1 MTEKTLLSE
10 PAAAGSGVP
19 DSAEEHGSTRAAEGF
34 GPLISAEETP
44 LRPLRQQIYERI
56 RASGRIAR
64 IDLARD
70 LGVSPA
76 SVTAT
81 AAELLAAGLID
92 EVASPR
98 REGESGRGR
107 PPVALAVRPE
117 AGVVAGIKF
126 SDRSHAAII
135 VDFSGRVLGEA
146 RISRRASV
154 QEASAVVEDAARLI
168 AEACARAGISPQALD
183 AIGAG
188 MPGVVEHHTG
198 TVLWSPILRERN
210 AALGAMLAARLARPV
225 RIDNDANLVTL
236 AELWFGAGRG
246 LPDFAVVTIEHGVGM
261 GLVLGHRLWRGAQ
274 GLGMELGHTK
284 VQLDGALCRCGK
296 RGCLEA
302 YVADYALVRE
312 ATTALGW
319 GDRAVQ
325 SPTILLESLYDHAK
339 AGNEAARA
347 IFKRAGRYL
356 ALGLA
361 NVVNLFDPPL
371 IFLSGERLRYDYLYA
386 EEVLRAMAAMKLE
399 TGRPAPQVEIR
410 AWGDQ
415 LWARGAA
422 ALALDAATAAKLG
435 AEAA

>member
-1 MTEKTLLSE
+1 MAEKTLLSPPAGASAHVSDEAE
-10 PAAAGSGVP
+10 PQRVP
-19 DSAEEHGSTRAAEGF
+19 LAGF
-34 GPLISAEETP
+34 GPLIRPDETP

-56 RASGRIAR
+56 RAAGRIAR

-70 LGVSPA
+70 LDVSPA

-81 AAELLAAGLID
+81 AAELLAAGLIE

-98 REGESGRGR
+98 REGESSRGR

-135 VDFSGRVLGEA
+135 VDFAGRVLGEA

-154 QEASAVVEDAARLI
+154 QEAPDVVEDAARLI
-168 AEACARAGISPQALD
+168 AEACARAGIAPAALD

-188 MPGVVEHHTG
+188 MPGVIEHDSG
-198 TVLWSPILRERN
+198 AVLWSPILRDRSV
-210 AALGAMLAARLARPV
+210 ALGAMLQARLGCPV
-225 RIDNDANLVTL
+225 RVDNDANLVTL
-236 AELWFGAGRG
+236 AELWFGAGRS

-386 EEVLRAMAAMKLE
+386 EEVLRDMAAMRLE
-399 TGRPAPQVEIR
+399 TGRPAPRVEIR

-422 ALALDAATAAKLG
+422 ALALDAATAEKLSG
-435 AEAA
+435 EAA